1 MLNLNLALLLQHH
14 EPPARRV
21 RIICKDNYKYEMAPP
36 EMRQS
41 LPPHDGNGGQQ
52 TQQPLQPQ
60 QQPQQQQPQLTETV
74 ASITNSGANQ
84 GANHHMIQHHTRPV
98 STMAPHHPLHPH
110 HVQAAHGG
118 PAVHLHT
125 GHPHGLVAPAPC
137 KLFTFFVDCRQGG
150 GGYQKSRKL
159 GNVLNEWTL
168 S

>member
-1 MLNLNLALLLQHH
+1 MVFLLQHH

-52 TQQPLQPQ
+52 PQQPLQPQ
-60 QQPQQQQPQLTETV
+60 PPSQQQPPQLTETV

-98 STMAPHHPLHPH
+98 STMAPHHPNHPH

-125 GHPHGLVAPAPC
+125 GHPHGLMAPAPC
-137 KLFTFFVDCRQGG
+137 KLFNITWARFNQ
-150 GGYQKSRKL
+150 
-159 GNVLNEWTL
+159 N
-168 S
+168 